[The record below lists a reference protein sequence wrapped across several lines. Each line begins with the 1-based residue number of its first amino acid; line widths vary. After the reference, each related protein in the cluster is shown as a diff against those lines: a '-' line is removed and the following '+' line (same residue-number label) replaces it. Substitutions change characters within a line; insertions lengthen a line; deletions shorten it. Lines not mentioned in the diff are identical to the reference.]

1 MIEYLY
7 LVIGLVLLVAGAN
20 YLIKGS
26 TNLAKRFGVSEL
38 IVGLIV
44 LAFGTSLPEL
54 MVSVLS
60 ALGGNTDIA
69 LGNVI
74 GSNISNTL
82 LILGLCAVIFP
93 LVVKK
98 SIAWKE
104 IPLGILAVS
113 SLVILS
119 GEIVFG
125 FTPVFGRFDGIIFL
139 SLFLVFLYYS
149 YKSLKVHKVVTVDI
163 KKNKDFLTALMILG
177 GLAAVLF
184 GGHLI
189 VDNAVLIANKVGI
202 SQFLVSATII
212 AIGSSLPE
220 LVVSLVAIFKK
231 KANLAIGN
239 IVGSNIFNIFYILG
253 ITALIK
259 PITIPLFA
267 FFDITFLL
275 ITSLLLFASI
285 FIGRKYA
292 IGKSS
297 GIIFL
302 ILYLIY
308 LMIIIARG

>member
-20 YLIKGS
+20 YLIRGS

-38 IVGLIV
+38 IIGLTV

-54 MVSVLS
+54 MVSILS
-60 ALGGNTDIA
+60 VIGGNTDIA
-69 LGNVI
+69 LGNII

-82 LILGLCAVIFP
+82 LILGLSAVIFP
-93 LVVKK
+93 LAVKK

-104 IPLGILAVS
+104 IPLSILAVS

-119 GEIVFG
+119 GEIIFG
-125 FTPVFGRFDGIIFL
+125 FTPIFGRFDGVIFI

-149 YKSLKVHKVVTVDI
+149 YKSLKVHEVVTVDI
-163 KKNKDFLTALMILG
+163 KKYKDFLTAVMILG
-177 GLAAVLF
+177 GLAAVFL

-189 VDNAVLIANKVGI
+189 VDNAVLIAKNVGI

-259 PITIPLFA
+259 PVVIPLFA

-275 ITSLLLFASI
+275 VSSLLLFSAI

-297 GIIFL
+297 GIVFL
-302 ILYLIY
+302 ILYLVY
-308 LMIIIARG
+308 LLIIIARG